1 MTWNIQTDDPEEFM
15 RKKAVKIG
23 TNFRSRLVKDYVNT
37 NTSPCEKY
45 TFIEPADWNTFFK
58 QKTSNEF
65 LVCYNCLFIINISN
79 NIICIC
85 FQEINNNFL
94 ICVKLKSEKA
104 KKSNSNKKFILRLGR
119 GGWKGIEKK
128 KDIIWPQLE
137 EKYEFLKNIK
147 NHRSKMYLLGCSIQN
162 KETKLYELPP
172 SAIEDFKKL
181 VNNCLI

>member
-1 MTWNIQTDDPEEFM
+1 MLYLKRRGNRRSIVLNFDENNIPLTKEFMSWFGMLVQHRISIHIDMCNVDKELFKNLWLETKMTWNIETNAPEEFM

-23 TNFRSRLVKDYVNT
+23 TNFRSRLVKEY
-37 NTSPCEKY
+37 
-45 TFIEPADWNTFFK
+45 
-58 QKTSNEF
+58 
-65 LVCYNCLFIINISN
+65 
-79 NIICIC
+79 
-85 FQEINNNFL
+85 
-94 ICVKLKSEKA
+94 LKSEKA
-104 KKSNSNKKFILRLGR
+104 KKATPIKKFIPRLGR

-172 SAIEDFKKL
+172 SAIVDFKIL